1 MSSTV
6 SEITDLRIY
15 PIKSCRGISL
25 KSAQLTLKGLENDRR
40 WMFVDS
46 ENHFV
51 TIRQRPQMTLINTA
65 INDDTQELVITIGD
79 DPTKSVSVPL
89 HPTDDWLNTHTK
101 PVTVNIWDY
110 ETEAYMFTDPKI
122 VELFQN
128 FIGGSTTAENDNAKS
143 TTTTK
148 PAKPT
153 EISLVMKDPRSPR
166 ICGGNGSRAL
176 LGRTATVNFPDV
188 LPLQI
193 ASESSLAELN
203 SRLQAK
209 NQTQITVERFRPNIV
224 IKGDEPW
231 SEDSWKLVRLNGS
244 TAVGSNWLPSAV
256 AGFTGALDVD
266 VVARCARCQVPN
278 VDPDTAEKDKHQPWD
293 TLVSYRRIDEGI
305 KFKPCFGMLG
315 VPRAEGRVEVGMRFE
330 VLSTTQDHSYAKGF

>member
-1 MSSTV
+1 MPSTV

-25 KSAQLTLKGLENDRR
+25 KSAQLTHQGIENDRR

-46 ENHFV
+46 ENKFV

-65 INDDTQELVITIGD
+65 INEDTQELVITIGD
-79 DPTKSVSVPL
+79 DSAKSVSVPL
-89 HPTDDWLNTHTK
+89 HPSDDWLRENTK
-101 PVTVNIWDY
+101 PVIVNIWEY

-122 VELFQN
+122 VELFQS
-128 FIGGSTTAENDNAKS
+128 FIGGTEEGGKADK
-143 TTTTK
+143 K
-148 PAKPT
+148 PA
-153 EISLVMKDPRSPR
+153 EISLVMKDPRAPR
-166 ICGGNGSRAL
+166 ICGGNGAPEL
-176 LGRTATVNFPDV
+176 LGRKATVNFPDV

-203 SRLQAK
+203 GRLKKQ
-209 NQTQITVERFRPNIV
+209 NQTEITVERFRPNII

-256 AGFTGALDVD
+256 AGFTGAIDID

-305 KFKPCFGMLG
+305 KFKPCFGMLC
-315 VPRAEGRVEVGMRFE
+315 VPRSEGRVEVGMRFE
-330 VLSTTQDHSYAKGF
+330 VLSTTQDHKYAKGF